1 MTQTPV
7 QALKEFLIPSPEYSP
22 DHFSSM
28 FPLRLC
34 LAQAP
39 QLLPFALLE
48 QEVHWQKKLVATT
61 SPAKQHGQHKP
72 SLENTMPCRQRLYV
86 MFGYLP
92 SGSSVKS
99 PSWGSWAAR
108 VQTGRVHKQLLRPL
122 SQEWTA
128 ASCCLSGCLDPPRP
142 VWVPRLFQAWLVRA
156 LFWESSKTA
165 EPLGVGLWLLHG
177 RKNRLL
183 CQGGPHL
190 NSSSHTFYLT
200 SEKKKKRLLLV
211 NSWLPQL

>member
-1 MTQTPV
+1 MTQNPV
-7 QALKEFLIPSPEYSP
+7 QALKEFLIPCPEYSP

-86 MFGYLP
+86 MLGYLP

-108 VQTGRVHKQLLRPL
+108 VQTGRVHKQLLQPL
-122 SQEWTA
+122 SREWTA
-128 ASCCLSGCLDPPRP
+128 ASCCLSGCLDSSRP
-142 VWVPRLFQAWLVRA
+142 GLPEPFSGKAAKQLNLWVLGYGSFMGEKIGFCVR
-156 LFWESSKTA
+156 E
-165 EPLGVGLWLLHG
+165 GLI
-177 RKNRLL
+177 
-183 CQGGPHL
+183 
-190 NSSSHTFYLT
+190 
-200 SEKKKKRLLLV
+200 
-211 NSWLPQL
+211 